1 MRLFKRDDTW
11 WLDVAINGQRYRMSL
26 DTSDKR
32 QAKGRANER
41 ISEIEQGKFTKTG
54 QSFAKLAFGEAANR
68 YLEGRRLELAPVT
81 LTKERQLL
89 VKLKEFFQ
97 AAPVAR
103 ISADDILAY
112 RDWRAS
118 QGVGP
123 AMVNMEIGV
132 LRRMLKRA
140 KRWHLVADDIKP
152 LKEPRSIGRA
162 LTPEQKYKLLEVA
175 SERPEWETA
184 YWAAMLAFNTTMRGC
199 EIKGLRWSDID
210 FSARILTIQ
219 KSKTAA
225 GERVIPLTH
234 EAVSVLL
241 AIRKRALLL
250 GGAEPEH
257 YVFAAFKAS
266 GRYDRNRM
274 CINQFDPTRPIRTWK
289 RAWHSLTKKAGLE
302 GLRFH
307 DIRHHAITELAE
319 SGASDQTIMSIAGH
333 VSRKMLD
340 RYSHIRMEAKRNAL
354 EALSNRMPGGY
365 GTIHGT
371 MGQSVP
377 TFTDLSSTGA
387 IDGGGKK
394 LEVATVPE

>member
-1 MRLFKRDDTW
+1 MRLYKRDEIW
-11 WLDVAINGQRYRMSL
+11 WLDVTIDGQRYRMSL

-32 QAKGRANER
+32 AARGRANER

-54 QSFAKLAFGEAANR
+54 QNFAKLAFGEAAKR
-68 YLEGRRLELAPVT
+68 YLEGRRLELAPAT
-81 LTKERQLL
+81 LVNEQQLL

-97 AAPVAR
+97 ASPVAR
-103 ISADDILAY
+103 ISAEDILAY
-112 RDWRAS
+112 REWRAS
-118 QGVGP
+118 QKVGP
-123 AMVNMEIGV
+123 GIINLEVGV

-152 LKEPRSIGRA
+152 LKQPRSIGRA
-162 LTPEQKYKLLEVA
+162 LTPEQKLKLLEVA
-175 SERPEWETA
+175 SQRPEWETA
-184 YWAAMLAFNTTMRGC
+184 YWAAMLALNTTMRSC
-199 EIKGLRWSDID
+199 EIKGLRWADID
-210 FSARILTIQ
+210 FSARILTIH

-225 GERVIPLTH
+225 GERVIPLTL
-234 EAVSVLL
+234 EALSVLSAL
-241 AIRKRALLL
+241 HKRAKLF
-250 GGAEPEH
+250 GGVEPEH
-257 YVFAAFKAS
+257 YVFAALKTS
-266 GRYDRNRM
+266 GRFDRNRM

-289 RAWHSLTKKAGLE
+289 RAWHRLTEKAGLA

-307 DIRHHAITELAE
+307 DLRHHAITELAE

-340 RYSHIRMEAKRNAL
+340 RYSHIRIEAKRNAL

-377 TFTDLSSTGA
+377 TFTDLRSTGA
-387 IDGGGKK
+387 IDGGAKK
-394 LEVATVPE
+394 LEVAIVPE